1 MSRPTQ
7 TNMPAGETSASA
19 NEWMFESS
27 PDCVKLLDTDGHLL
41 AMNANG
47 MCAMEIDDFSSF
59 CGKEWHSLWPEESH
73 AEIQAALDTAR
84 NGQTG
89 RFHTFCPTAKGS
101 PKWWDVIV
109 TPVRDHIGRVQKL
122 LSVSRDV
129 TAIRQAEEEREKIAG
144 QLKLALDAAKL
155 GAWHFEPAS
164 KLFTTDKRFRSI
176 FGFGTDDIDYE
187 TALLV
192 IHPEDRARVRASV
205 DAATRIDQPEPYD
218 IEYRII
224 HPSSVVR
231 WVAAKGQSSV
241 QKQGLHHPLI
251 TFDGTV
257 ADITDRK
264 QAEEERTVLL
274 AELQAANN
282 QMADIFQR
290 APAFMCVL
298 RGPDHVFDLTNDRY
312 LDLVKRQNL
321 VGKPVRQALPEIEGQ
336 GFFELLDNVYQTGE
350 AFTGSNVKVNVQ
362 RQVDQALEERF
373 IDYVFLPLRDISG
386 KVSGI
391 LVHGVDLT
399 DRKLAED
406 ALRRVASEL
415 SETDHRKSEF
425 LATLAHELR
434 NPLAPIR
441 NGLHVLRLSKENPHQ
456 VEKVREMMDR
466 QVTQMVRLVDDLLD
480 VARINSGKI
489 ELKRERSELRK
500 IVLSAVETSLP
511 IIEASHHEILVSVA
525 EESILLNV
533 DAARISQILS
543 NLLNNAAKYTPPGG
557 RIALS
562 AGVEGSKAVFSVTDT
577 GIGIRTDEFAK
588 VFDLFSQVRSETD
601 RSQGG
606 LGIGLSLVR
615 RLVEMHG
622 GTVSVASPG
631 TNKGSTFTVFLP
643 LTDVVDAQATSGA
656 QDQEA
661 FSLVQDKKLRV
672 LVVDDNNDA
681 AHSLAALLKISG
693 HTVRIANDGRHA
705 FQLAEDFRP
714 DVAFLDIGLPGMN
727 GYELA
732 AALRKTPGLQEI
744 MLIAL
749 TGWGAKADL
758 VHAHTAGFDHHLT
771 KPANLD
777 AVDRLLLR
785 I

>member
-7 TNMPAGETSASA
+7 TNMPAGETSVSTD
-19 NEWMFESS
+19 EWMFESS
-27 PDCVKLLDTDGHLL
+27 PDCVKLLDIDGQLL
-41 AMNANG
+41 AMNSNG
-47 MCAMEIDDFSSF
+47 MCAMEIDDFTNF
-59 CGKEWHSLWPEESH
+59 CGQEWHALWPEESH
-73 AEIQAALDTAR
+73 TDIQAALDTAR
-84 NGQTG
+84 NGKTG
-89 RFHTFCPTAKGS
+89 RFYAFCPTAKGT

-109 TPVRDHIGRVQKL
+109 TPVRDHGGQIQKL

-129 TAIRQAEEEREKIAG
+129 TAIWQAEEDRKKIAS
-144 QLKLALDAAKL
+144 QLRLALDAAEL
-155 GAWHFEPAS
+155 GTWHFEPAGEIFS
-164 KLFTTDKRFRSI
+164 TDKRFRAI
-176 FGFGTDDIDYE
+176 FGFDADYVDYE
-187 TALLV
+187 TALLA
-192 IHPEDRARVRASV
+192 IHPGDRDQVI
-205 DAATRIDQPEPYD
+205 AAVNATTHPDLLQPYD
-218 IEYRII
+218 IEYRVV
-224 HPSSVVR
+224 HPNDEVR
-231 WVAAKGQSSV
+231 WVAAKGQASV
-241 QKQGLHHPLI
+241 QNRGRSSPLI
-251 TFDGTV
+251 NVDGTIL
-257 ADITDRK
+257 DITERK
-264 QAEEERTVLL
+264 RADDERAVLL
-274 AELQAANN
+274 AELKSANDR
-282 QMADIFQR
+282 MFDIFQR

-298 RGPDHVFDLTNDRY
+298 GGPNHVFELTNDRY
-312 LDLVKRQNL
+312 LDLVRRQDL

-350 AFTGSNVKVNVQ
+350 AITGSNAKVDVQ
-362 RQVDQALEERF
+362 RHPDQAPEERF
-373 IDYVFLPLRDISG
+373 IDFVFLPLRDISG

-415 SETDHRKSEF
+415 SETDRRKSEF

-480 VARINSGKI
+480 VARISSGKI
-489 ELKRERSELRK
+489 ELKKERSELRK
-500 IVLSAVETSLP
+500 IVLNAVETSLP
-511 IIEASHHEILVSVA
+511 IIEASHHEISVSVA
-525 EESILLNV
+525 EEPIYLDV

-543 NLLNNAAKYTPPGG
+543 NLLNNAAKYTPSGG

-562 AGVEGSKAVFSVTDT
+562 ACVEGNKAVISVTDT
-577 GIGIRTDEFAK
+577 GIGIKPDAFAS
-588 VFDLFSQVRSETD
+588 VFDLFSQVRSALD

-622 GTVSVASPG
+622 GTVSVASLG

-681 AHSLAALLKISG
+681 ADSLAALLKISG

-732 AALRKTPGLQEI
+732 TALRKTPGLQEI

-758 VHAHTAGFDHHLT
+758 MHAHTAGFDHHLT

-777 AVDRLLLR
+777 AVDRLLSR